1 MALTSDQ
8 LNEAV
13 SVAHRLIADELASSF
28 AKANYFYSV
37 VTKQPLLKSG
47 SGTKIQIPVQLAENE
62 AKGFFSGEY
71 DTIPTGANQ
80 QITFAEFDWKYYV
93 SNSTFNLRDFSTGTG
108 SAAVKDLIKT
118 KISLAKQ
125 DAVRDLSAALHTSS
139 ASDSNQINSLKD
151 AAGASGTA
159 YGGLNDTD
167 LAPWLFERDTTTN
180 TINYANLNN
189 VFRVLMGRG
198 QGVSDEAGTYAPN
211 LMISNSFVLSSFLNS
226 QQSQQ
231 QFTTDATLRAGFA
244 GCNFN
249 NIPFVCDEFMG
260 GSGDGSTAD
269 NELYMLSTNTFR
281 MYHKYG
287 FQGTKSPMDT
297 LSMRLPN
304 QAAISSQTYLVM
316 NLVCIARRYNAVF
329 TALQS

>member
-1 MALTSDQ
+1 MALSSEQ
-8 LNEAV
+8 LQEAV

-47 SGTKIQIPVQLAENE
+47 SGTKIQIPVQLAANE

-93 SNSTFNLRDFSTGTG
+93 SNSTFNLKDFSTGTG
-108 SAAVKDLIKT
+108 SAAVKDLIKS

-139 ASDSNQINSLKD
+139 AADSNQINSLTD

-159 YGGLNDTD
+159 YGGVNDTD
-167 LAPWLFERDTTTN
+167 LSEWLFERDTTTN

-211 LMISNSFVLSSFLNS
+211 LMISNSFVLSKFLNS

-231 QFTTDATLRAGFA
+231 QFTTDSTLRAGFA

-249 NIPFVCDEFMG
+249 NIPFVVDEYCA
-260 GSGDGSTAD
+260 GSGDGVATD
-269 NELYMLSTNTFR
+269 NELYILSTNTFR

-329 TALQS
+329 TALQA

>member
-28 AKANYFYSV
+28 AKANYFYMVMSKRPHLV
-37 VTKQPLLKSG
+37 KG
-47 SGTKIQIPVQLAENE
+47 DGTKIQIPVQYAENE

-71 DTIPTGANQ
+71 DTVPTNANQ
-80 QITFAEFDWKYYV
+80 QITFAEFDWRYFV
-93 SNSTFNLRDFSTGTG
+93 SNSTFNLKDFTTGTG
-108 SAAVKDLIKT
+108 SNAVKDLIKS
-118 KISLAKQ
+118 KIALAKQ
-125 DAVRDLSAALHTSS
+125 DAVRDISSALHTSS
-139 ASDSNQINSLKD
+139 ASNPNQINSLFD
-151 AAGASGTA
+151 AAGPSGTA
-159 YGGLNDTD
+159 YGGLSDTD
-167 LAPWLFERDTTTN
+167 LPNWLFERDTTTN

-198 QGVSDEAGTYAPN
+198 QNMSDDTGTYAPN
-211 LMISNSFVLSSFLNS
+211 LMISNSFVLSKFLNS

-231 QFTTDATLRAGFA
+231 QFTSDKDLRAGFA

-249 NIPFVCDEFMG
+249 GIPFVVDEFTP
-260 GSGDGSTAD
+260 GSADGATAD
-269 NELYMLSTNTFR
+269 NRLYILSTNTFR
-281 MYHKYG
+281 MYYKYG
-287 FQGTKSPMDT
+287 FENAKSPMDT

-304 QAAISSQTYLVM
+304 QAAISSQTYMVM
-316 NLVCIARRYNAVF
+316 NLVNIARRYNAVF

>member
-37 VTKQPLLKSG
+37 VTKAPLLKAG
-47 SGTKIQIPVQLAENE
+47 SGTKIQIPVQYAENQ

-71 DTIPTGANQ
+71 DTVPTNANQ
-80 QITFAEFDWKYYV
+80 QITFAEFDWKFYV
-93 SNSTFNLRDFSTGTG
+93 SNSTFNLKDFSTGTG
-108 SAAVKDLIKT
+108 TAAVKDLIKT
-118 KISLAKQ
+118 KIALAKQ
-125 DAVRDLSAALHTSS
+125 DAVRDLSSALHTSS
-139 ASDSNQINSLKD
+139 ATDSNQINSLFD

-167 LAPWLFERDTTTN
+167 LSEWLFERDTTTN
-180 TINYANLNN
+180 TINYSNLND

-198 QGVSDEAGTYAPN
+198 QGVSDETGTYAPN
-211 LMISNSFVLSSFLNS
+211 LMISNSFVLSKFLNS

-231 QFTTDATLRAGFA
+231 QFTSDADLRAGFA
-244 GCNFN
+244 GCQFN
-249 NIPFVCDEFMG
+249 GIPFVVDEWTP
-260 GSGDGSTAD
+260 GSADGATAD
-269 NELYMLSTNTFR
+269 NRLYILSTNTFR

-287 FQGTKSPMDT
+287 FGGVKSPMDT